1 VAWETTRLILVD
13 SGGYSLISSS
23 VPLGFRLARLHV
35 LNRFLEVVTPRS
47 LVEASV
53 RNVYGDPSKVTRELV
68 DRYFDMI
75 VCTGNRR
82 TLGQR
87 FAHADFG
94 ADAGGI
100 AELKLPTPI
109 ILGGRD
115 RREIRRRDVGG
126 PRRLKR

>member
-75 VCTGNRR
+75 VCTG
-82 TLGQR
+82 
-87 FAHADFG
+87 
-94 ADAGGI
+94 I
-100 AELKLPTPI
+100 AVRWANDLLMRISAPTPA
-109 ILGGRD
+109 GSPSSSC
-115 RREIRRRDVGG
+115 RRR
-126 PRRLKR
+126 